1 MKDQA
6 QLLIDVLLD
15 KSAREDERDDAAID
29 LRRFKELRVLDALI
43 KIASDP
49 NEGDVIVDNCAES
62 IGEICIGMNRFD
74 YNAFRKLVPFA
85 QKIVFGFIVS
95 HNPELINQSL
105 KNDLAKEFN
114 VNSK

>member
-1 MKDQA
+1 MQDQT

-15 KSAREDERDDAAID
+15 RSAREDERGDAAID
-29 LRRFKELRVLDALI
+29 LRKFKELRVLDALI

-49 NEGDVIVDNCAES
+49 NEDDVIVDNCAES

-74 YNAFRKLVPFA
+74 YNSFKKLVPFA
-85 QKIVFGFIVS
+85 QKIVFSFIVS

-105 KNDLAKEFN
+105 RNDLAKEFN
-114 VNSK
+114 INFK